1 MVWQL
6 LLLGNADATSV
17 AEGRL
22 PVAWHG
28 EGSPPGGCTG
38 AARGTEFKRLRKGV
52 LFMRFHTR
60 SFMRECIGK
69 CHKGCLYLFIEKIL
83 FVGFS
88 TFLFTSI
95 KQFEIKTNVI
105 GSRVLE

>member
-1 MVWQL
+1 MCTVLRERKVFRFSLEVEVQE
-6 LLLGNADATSV
+6 TE
-17 AEGRL
+17 EGGF
-22 PVAWHG
+22 VCEVSHQ
-28 EGSPPGGCTG
+28 
-38 AARGTEFKRLRKGV
+38 V
-52 LFMRFHTR
+52 FMRK
-60 SFMRECIGK
+60 CIGK
-69 CHKGCLYLFIEKIL
+69 CHKGYLYSFIEKIL